1 MSHLP
6 LAVTMVKHGKNMS
19 TIEHG
24 KKKLCAISNIYIY
37 IYIYLPLREIDQK
50 WTYVMSYE

>member
-37 IYIYLPLREIDQK
+37 ILTIEGNRPKMDLC
-50 WTYVMSYE
+50 YEL